1 MKLLLQEEEVEE
13 EEVQPVEEEVVPE
26 LMKVNKETTQ
36 QQEVTE
42 EEVAEEE
49 PEEELDNSLDS
60 KEKDL
65 MMIYQF
71 MQVHFILLNLI
82 FKGNLSWNTTEM
94 NLGRNFESYGDIKNV
109 KIIED

>member
-1 MKLLLQEEEVEE
+1 MKQIKEITQLQ
-13 EEVQPVEEEVVPE
+13 Q
-26 LMKVNKETTQ
+26 
-36 QQEVTE
+36 VTV

-49 PEEELDNSLDS
+49 LEEELDNSLDS

-65 MMIYQF
+65 MMIFQF
-71 MQVHFILLNLI
+71 MQVHYIFLNLI

-94 NLGRNFESYGDIKNV
+94 NLGRNFENYGDIKNV